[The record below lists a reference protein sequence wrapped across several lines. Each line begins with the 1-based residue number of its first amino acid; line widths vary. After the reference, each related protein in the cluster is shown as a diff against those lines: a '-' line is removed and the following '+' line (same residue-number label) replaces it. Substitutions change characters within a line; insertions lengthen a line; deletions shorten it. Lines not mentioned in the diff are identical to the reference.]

1 MVDSH
6 NLSPMK
12 TSCVGQFLP
21 CMKCNKTEIMRECL
35 SSSAELMES
44 VPHTF
49 PVYLSNSQ
57 ARVAQAT
64 KSLVLS
70 VGHTAQ
76 WAGDWAG

>member
-1 MVDSH
+1 MCWTF
-6 NLSPMK
+6 SPLHE
-12 TSCVGQFLP
+12 VQQ
-21 CMKCNKTEIMRECL
+21 TETMRECL